1 MVIDGVVVVVDGLL
15 VVVSDGVVVVCTVL
29 VAVVVDVV
37 SDCVVIGDESCSRGV
52 TGLDSE
58 LVRLQ

>member
-1 MVIDGVVVVVDGLL
+1 M
-15 VVVSDGVVVVCTVL
+15 L

-37 SDCVVIGDESCSRGV
+37 SDCVVVGDGAVVVGGV
-52 TGLDSE
+52 LDLDSE